1 MSSNTSPLP
10 LAESTS
16 HNIPG
21 SYNNQLTNQEN
32 ERKSIHFP
40 QIPWSARQGIAT

>member
-1 MSSNTSPLP
+1 MSNTSPLP

-21 SYNNQLTNQEN
+21 SYNNQPINQEN
-32 ERKSIHFP
+32 ENSMLLIIG
-40 QIPWSARQGIAT
+40 QEMVDATT